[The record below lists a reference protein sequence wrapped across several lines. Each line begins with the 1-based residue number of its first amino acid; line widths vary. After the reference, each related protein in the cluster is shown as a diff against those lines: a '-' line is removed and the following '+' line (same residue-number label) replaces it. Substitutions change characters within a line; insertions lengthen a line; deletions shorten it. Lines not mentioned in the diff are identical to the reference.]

1 MRSITGVCGATLAAL
16 LIAGAFAL
24 QASALTISTVAISL
38 PGFTLDGAEHIANTS
53 NSTWRADG
61 EGNPAPWHVNVSS
74 TDFGIDE
81 VQQVFNSATAGTFTL
96 TFSGQTTAAIA
107 YDATAGT
114 VETDLQDLS
123 NVTDVTVSGSG
134 TSGDPWVVTFVDPG
148 KQNVAEMTADDSN
161 LTGGTSTISTT
172 VRGSSIDV
180 SFFEI
185 RLLDSSIEVV
195 SGPPNPK
202 PSSTQ
207 TTFTALSATDLKI
220 VSAAGAEA
228 PIAWDL
234 TPDFRLTVA
243 PEAYAGNYSATVTI
257 SIVVSP

>member
-1 MRSITGVCGATLAAL
+1 MRSITGVCGAILAAL
-16 LIAGAFAL
+16 LIAGVFTL
-24 QASALTISTVAISL
+24 PASAITISTVAISL

-53 NSTWRADG
+53 NSVWRADG

-74 TDFGIDE
+74 TDFDNG
-81 VQQVFNSATAGTFTL
+81 AGKT
-96 TFSGQTTAAIA
+96 
-107 YDATAGT
+107 
-114 VETDLQDLS
+114 
-123 NVTDVTVSGSG
+123 
-134 TSGDPWVVTFVDPG
+134 
-148 KQNVAEMTADDSN
+148 
-161 LTGGTSTISTT
+161 
-172 VRGSSIDV
+172 IDV

-185 RLLDSSIEVV
+185 RLLDSSIEAV

-207 TTFTALSATDLKI
+207 TTFTPLSATDLKI
-220 VSAAGAEA
+220 VSAVGAEA